1 MASLLLEKR
10 SSGAVVEPQLLG
22 VRAALL
28 KPVAQGAAARAV
40 VRARWHVLH
49 VGWTAGMVVA
59 GCSHGDAVVHAACSS
74 SGGAP
79 WLDGYRFRARF
90 QRVPGACKV
99 AWRRVESHTPAA
111 RERKRFAHDFGA

>member
-10 SSGAVVEPQLLG
+10 SSGAVVEPQLVG
-22 VRAALL
+22 ARAALL
-28 KPVAQGAAARAV
+28 EPVAQGAAARAG
-40 VRARWHVLH
+40 VRACWPVHH
-49 VGWTAGMVVA
+49 VGWTAGVVVA

-90 QRVPGACKV
+90 QRVLKSRAQE
-99 AWRRVESHTPAA
+99 WQ
-111 RERKRFAHDFGA
+111 